1 MNARIAKR
9 RSLIGRRSSGS
20 TCSARS
26 IEALASAR
34 STVSAPWI
42 PRQRPHSHPAGSQ
55 RSTPRPAAAP
65 RYTGPLVSTMWMRC
79 AHSPRQVSGDG
90 ALPGPSS
97 GREPSLS
104 HGARLLPVVGYGTEN
119 ANARL
124 DVNVH
129 GGGLQPNAAGGSHVT
144 RCRAPHARS
153 AMHGR
158 RHDRAAPAT

>member
-9 RSLIGRRSSGS
+9 RSLIGRRSSRS

-34 STVSAPWI
+34 STVSAPGI
-42 PRQRPHSHPAGSQ
+42 PRQRPTAIRRGAG
-55 RSTPRPAAAP
+55 AAP
-65 RYTGPLVSTMWMRC
+65 RDRPRHRGTPGRSSRRC
-79 AHSPRQVSGDG
+79 GCAARTRHGRFRDG